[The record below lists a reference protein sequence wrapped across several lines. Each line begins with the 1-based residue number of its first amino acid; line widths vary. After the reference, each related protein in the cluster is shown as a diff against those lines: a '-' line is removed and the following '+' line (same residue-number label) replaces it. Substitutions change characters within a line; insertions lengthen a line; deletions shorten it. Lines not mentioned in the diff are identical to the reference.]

1 MTFPIVFKWACL
13 IRSYNGLWAFMSI
26 RQFVLLFASLNLHC
40 QRIQLWIDMV
50 CLVQEIDHFS
60 FLYVIIVTYGSTY
73 LNIIRIP
80 WGQYISFFRWEGG
93 LLQFLTQWFYFLYKY
108 HDDIT
113 STSHTQRPWSIKTS
127 LAKGSWT
134 EVLSESS
141 SRSLCPTYSMAISSQ
156 IISDLYSSHWLLY
169 HQTITN
175 VV

>member
-1 MTFPIVFKWACL
+1 MSFYVHPSVRPSVCFLKLALSTDTAL
-13 IRSYNGLWAFMSI
+13 NRYGLS
-26 RQFVLLFASLNLHC
+26 RP
-40 QRIQLWIDMV
+40 R
-50 CLVQEIDHFS
+50 IDHFS

-93 LLQFLTQWFYFLYKY
+93 GLLQFLTQWFYFLYKY

-113 STSHTQRPWSIKTS
+113 SISHTQRPWSIKTS

-141 SRSLCPTYSMAISSQ
+141 SRSLCPTYTMAISSQ

>member
-1 MTFPIVFKWACL
+1 MPSDSLELPVCSLISMTFPIVFKWACL

-93 LLQFLTQWFYFLYKY
+93 AVAILNTVVLFLVQIPWRYHIYFA
-108 HDDIT
+108 H
-113 STSHTQRPWSIKTS
+113 
-127 LAKGSWT
+127 
-134 EVLSESS
+134 SEALIHKNKFS
-141 SRSLCPTYSMAISSQ
+141 
-156 IISDLYSSHWLLY
+156 
-169 HQTITN
+169 
-175 VV
+175 